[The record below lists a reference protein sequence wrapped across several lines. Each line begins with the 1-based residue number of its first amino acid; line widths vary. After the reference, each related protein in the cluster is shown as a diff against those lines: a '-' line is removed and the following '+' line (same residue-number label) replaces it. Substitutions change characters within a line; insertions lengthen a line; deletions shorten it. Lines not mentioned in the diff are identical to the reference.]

1 MTVGQ
6 TIILRGDSQRQLA
19 KRIIDAA
26 PVDALVNVREMTRS
40 NDQNAKLW
48 AMLSD
53 VSRAKPQGR
62 RHTADVW
69 KALMMHACGHET
81 QFLSGLDGEPFPSGF
96 RSSRLSVS
104 QMRELIDFVDAWGS
118 QNGVKWTWSESAYQF
133 DQT

>member
-1 MTVGQ
+1 MTGQ
-6 TIILRGDSQRQLA
+6 TVILRGNSQRKLA
-19 KRIIDAA
+19 KLIIDAA
-26 PVDALVNVREMTRS
+26 PVDAVVNVREMKRS
-40 NDQNAKLW
+40 SDQNSKLW

-62 RHTADVW
+62 RHTAEVW

-104 QMRELIDFVDAWGS
+104 QMRELIDFIDAWGS
-118 QNGVKWTWSESAYQF
+118 QNGVVWTWNEAAYEF
-133 DQT
+133 DR

>member
-1 MTVGQ
+1 MTGQ
-6 TIILRGDSQRQLA
+6 TVILRGNSQRKLA
-19 KRIIDAA
+19 KLIIDAA
-26 PVDALVNVREMTRS
+26 PVDAVVNVREMKRS
-40 NDQNAKLW
+40 SDQNSKLW

-62 RHTADVW
+62 RHTAEVW

-104 QMRELIDFVDAWGS
+104 QMRELIDFIDAWGS
-118 QNGVKWTWSESAYQF
+118 QNGVVWTWNESAYEF
-133 DQT
+133 DR